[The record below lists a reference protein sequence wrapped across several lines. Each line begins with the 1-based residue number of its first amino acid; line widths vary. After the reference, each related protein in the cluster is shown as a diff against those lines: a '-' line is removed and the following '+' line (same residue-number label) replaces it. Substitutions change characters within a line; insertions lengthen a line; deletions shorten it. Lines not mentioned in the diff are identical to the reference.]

1 MTIAVYA
8 VSVTLAVLSMLL
20 FVLAAR
26 RLLGRQ
32 EEIVATML
40 GRYDD
45 RLAEFAQTLNDALA
59 LVPVARPSLA
69 EATGEPG
76 DHGVVMRTLEIARE
90 RTDAHAAVAVV
101 ASASQSPT
109 LATVGLSQAEAAH
122 VGRMGF
128 PDYRGRAIQVSFNGE
143 AEAPPGKYRSAR
155 ASLCPCCRPIRARG
169 CSRC

>member
-1 MTIAVYA
+1 MELTGYDHASRYGSSGAVTRSVCDPAAKGSILAHGRVDYVTIAVYA

-59 LVPVARPSLA
+59 LVPVREALA
-69 EATGEPG
+69 GGG
-76 DHGVVMRTLEIARE
+76 DR
-90 RTDAHAAVAVV
+90 
-101 ASASQSPT
+101 
-109 LATVGLSQAEAAH
+109 
-122 VGRMGF
+122 
-128 PDYRGRAIQVSFNGE
+128 RAG
-143 AEAPPGKYRSAR
+143 
-155 ASLCPCCRPIRARG
+155 
-169 CSRC
+169 